1 MGEISA
7 EEFYGQEALDYE
19 FATQQ

>member
-19 FATQQ
+19 LAT